1 MPVTDSADLVQMP
14 GGSVQVRHHHDTN
27 AGIQL
32 KRLFQCRRI
41 HVPALPFGINE
52 NGDASLIHNGIRS
65 RRKRHVRAEY
75 PLARTHTRQF
85 DRQMQR
91 RRSGGKRHPVAD
103 SDACGEV
110 LLNCVDVRAH
120 RRHPVGVICLP
131 DIAHFL
137 PVHGR
142 GGKPDFLLKRLRLL
156 RFPRFAHNTGTR
168 SGSPSGHPFR
178 FVLYLLIFC
187 RRTQQQGAAARVIS
201 AARRSTVRSFSWS
214 MTSLSVRRATPMFG
228 FRVRILWQSLPI
240 RSIRSFRN
248 NVFICRLQVS

>member
-32 KRLFQCRRI
+32 KRLLQCRRI

-103 SDACGEV
+103 SDACGEF
-110 LLNCVDVRAH
+110 LLNCVDVCAH
-120 RRHPVGVICLP
+120 RRHPVGIIRLP
-131 DIAHFL
+131 DIVHFL
-137 PVHGR
+137 PVHSR

-156 RFPRFAHNTGTR
+156 RFPRFAHNTGTQ

-178 FVLYLLIFC
+178 FVLYLWSSVFC
-187 RRTQQQGAAARVIS
+187 TLVAA
-201 AARRSTVRSFSWS
+201 
-214 MTSLSVRRATPMFG
+214 LSSRAW
-228 FRVRILWQSLPI
+228 RHV
-240 RSIRSFRN
+240 
-248 NVFICRLQVS
+248 